1 MEPTSIVSRPF
12 DAGRG
17 FWPRALAQG
26 RPERAKRVAGRQ
38 GIVFIISAPSG
49 AGKTTLIKGLLK
61 RFPEMALSV
70 SYTTRLRR
78 AGEADGRDY
87 RFVTP
92 GRFSTMRSAKAFAE
106 WAGVHGYLY
115 GTPRAPLER
124 AIRGGRD
131 MLLDIDVQGARKIKR
146 QYPAAVSIF
155 VLPPSWR
162 ELEKRLA
169 LRGTDRKETIRKR
182 LANAR
187 REIRAILRYDY
198 FVVNRELKVALES
211 LQAVVR
217 AERLRVS
224 RLSASK

>member
-12 DAGRG
+12 DTGHG
-17 FWPRALAQG
+17 LWPWALAQG
-26 RPERAKRVAGRQ
+26 R
-38 GIVFIISAPSG
+38 GIIFIISAPSG
-49 AGKTTLIKGLLK
+49 AGKTTLIKGLLQ

-78 AGEADGRDY
+78 AGEVNGRDY

-92 GRFSTMRSAKAFAE
+92 GRFSTMRSGRAFAE

-124 AIRGGRD
+124 AIRRGQD

-155 VLPPSWR
+155 ILPPSWR

-182 LANAR
+182 LDNAR
-187 REIRAILRYDY
+187 REIREILRYDY
-198 FVVNRELKVALES
+198 FVVNRDLRIALES

-224 RLSASK
+224 RLTASK

>member
-1 MEPTSIVSRPF
+1 MEPTSIVSR
-12 DAGRG
+12 
-17 FWPRALAQG
+17 
-26 RPERAKRVAGRQ
+26 RQ

-49 AGKTTLIKGLLK
+49 AGKTTLIKRLLK
-61 RFPEMALSV
+61 RFPGMALSV

-78 AGEADGRDY
+78 AGEVNGRDY

-92 GRFSTMRSAKAFAE
+92 GRFSTMRSGRAFAE

-115 GTPRAPLER
+115 GTPRTPLER
-124 AIRGGRD
+124 AIGRGQD
-131 MLLDIDVQGARKIKR
+131 MLLDIDVQGTRKIKR
-146 QYPAAVSIF
+146 QYPTAVSIF

-187 REIRAILRYDY
+187 REIREILRYDY
-198 FVVNRELKVALES
+198 FVVNREIGVALES
-211 LQAVVR
+211 LQSVVR

-224 RLSASK
+224 RLIASK

>member
-12 DAGRG
+12 DTAHGL
-17 FWPRALAQG
+17 WPWVLAQG
-26 RPERAKRVAGRQ
+26 RPERAKRVEGRR
-38 GIVFIISAPSG
+38 GIIFIISAPSG
-49 AGKTTLIKGLLK
+49 AGKTTLIKGLLN

-78 AGEADGRDY
+78 AGEANGRDY
-87 RFVTP
+87 RFVTA
-92 GRFSTMRSAKAFAE
+92 GRFSVMRSRAAFAE

-124 AIRGGRD
+124 AIRSGRD
-131 MLLDIDVQGARKIKR
+131 MLLDIDVQGARTIKR
-146 QYPAAVSIF
+146 QYPSAVSIF

-198 FVVNRELKVALES
+198 FVVNRELRVALES
-211 LQAVVR
+211 LQAVVL

-224 RLSASK
+224 RLKASK

>member
-1 MEPTSIVSRPF
+1 MEPTSIVSRPI
-12 DAGRG
+12 DTGRG
-17 FWPRALAQG
+17 LWPRALAQG
-26 RPERAKRVAGRQ
+26 R
-38 GIVFIISAPSG
+38 GIIFIISAPSG

-61 RFPEMALSV
+61 RFPGMALSV
-70 SYTTRLRR
+70 SYTTRLCR
-78 AGEADGRDY
+78 AGEVNGRDY

-92 GRFSTMRSAKAFAE
+92 SRFLTMRSGRGFAE

-124 AIRGGRD
+124 AIRRGQD

-187 REIRAILRYDY
+187 REIREILRYDY
-198 FVVNRELKVALES
+198 FIVNRDIRAALES
-211 LQAVVR
+211 LQAIVR

-224 RLSASK
+224 RLKASK